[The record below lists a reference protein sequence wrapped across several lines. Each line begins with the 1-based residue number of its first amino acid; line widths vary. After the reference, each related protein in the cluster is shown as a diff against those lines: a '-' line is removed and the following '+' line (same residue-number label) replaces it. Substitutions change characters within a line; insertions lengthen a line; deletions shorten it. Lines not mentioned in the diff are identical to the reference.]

1 MTSPM
6 KLTTTVAFAV
16 RSTNRKVEAVK
27 VDLGTVSLELP
38 EKATPLT
45 FVAVGAEDSSGA
57 VSKDLYGT
65 SENEEP
71 RKQRRAFSA
80 AFRPVDANKSAEEHL
95 NNAMKN
101 IQLGMRGK
109 AVKLEDRAL
118 GELKGK
124 YCELEYV
131 GSAKMEQTSFI
142 FLAVHKGTIHT
153 YSYTALNGPGLGQS
167 RDEFAKLLASIKLSQ
182 P

>member
-1 MTSPM
+1 M
-6 KLTTTVAFAV
+6 
-16 RSTNRKVEAVK
+16 KVE
-27 VDLGTVSLELP
+27 LGTVSLDLP

-65 SENEEP
+65 TENEEP
-71 RKQRRAFSA
+71 RRQRRAFSA
-80 AFRPVDANKSAEEHL
+80 AFGPVDPSKSAEEHL
-95 NNAMKN
+95 NNAVKN

-109 AVKLEDRAL
+109 AAKLEDRTV
-118 GELKGK
+118 GELQGK

-153 YSYTALNGPGLGQS
+153 YSYTALNGPGLAPS
-167 RDEFAKLLASIKLSQ
+167 RDEFAKLLGSIKLNQ